1 MEIRHLRY
9 FVTTAEELHFTRA
22 AKRLGIAQPPL
33 SQQIQQLEREVGTQ
47 LFHRLSRG
55 VELTEAGKSF
65 WQDARAILDQIDRA
79 RAAAQAVA
87 RGERGSIRI
96 GFTSS
101 ASFNPFVPAVISEYR
116 QKHRNVELSL
126 GENTTSVLLE
136 QLREGRLDFAFLRPA
151 MGETGAMR
159 TRLLFEEDM
168 CVALPAPHPLVASP
182 KIRLVALANEPFIM
196 YPRANGRALY
206 DTIIAG
212 CRNAGFSPNI
222 GQEAPQMAST
232 VNLVAAGIGVAIVP
246 ASMRQLQSQGVTYRQ
261 IDGAPIKAALSLT
274 YRDDPLSAAMT
285 EFLSTVVRAVTRR
298 ERDIS

>member
-79 RAAAQAVA
+79 KAAAQAVA

-151 MGETGAMR
+151 MGETGSMR

-168 CVALPAPHPLVASP
+168 CVALPAPHPLVSSP
-182 KIRLVALANEPFIM
+182 KIRLVALADESFIM

-246 ASMRQLQSQGVTYRQ
+246 ASMCQLQTQGVTYRP

-274 YRDDPLSAAMT
+274 YRDDPLSAAMM
-285 EFLSTVVRAVTRR
+285 EFLSTVTRAVARILR
-298 ERDIS
+298 PK

>member
-65 WQDARAILDQIDRA
+65 WQDARAILDQIDR
-79 RAAAQAVA
+79 AQAVA

>member
-55 VELTEAGKSF
+55 VELTEAGRSF
-65 WQDARAILDQIDRA
+65 WHDARAVLDQIDRA
-79 RAAAQAVA
+79 KAAAQAVA

-116 QKHRNVELSL
+116 QKHPKVELSL
-126 GENTTSVLLE
+126 GENTTSVLLA

-151 MGETGAMR
+151 MGEVGNMR

-168 CVALPAPHPLVASP
+168 CIALPALHKLVASP
-182 KIRLVALANEPFIM
+182 ALKLIALAEESFIM

-246 ASMRQLQSQGVTYRQ
+246 ASMRQLQTQGVTYRP
-261 IDGAPIKAALSLT
+261 IDGPPIKAALSLT

-285 EFLSTVVRAVTRR
+285 EFLTTVTRAAAR
-298 ERDIS
+298 A